1 MAASTMNVSLPD
13 SMKAFVDECIADEGY
28 GTVSEYVRQLIR
40 ADQKRH
46 EEEKLEKLLL
56 ERLQSGKAV
65 EWNLEDVKKA
75 LRKRIRR

>member
-13 SMKAFVDECIADEGY
+13 SMKAFVDECIVDEGY